1 MMQTAPDQIVRVS
14 ADILRIP
21 TIRAHKL
28 SVATMTE
35 QRSVLVRIETESG
48 NTGMGEAATIGGLAY
63 ADESPDSIQLTIE
76 RYFAPLLIG
85 RDASQF
91 GALVRDIDAS
101 AVGNFFAKMAIETAL
116 LDLAGKSA
124 GLPLSELVGGRQRD
138 RLEVAWTLA
147 SGDTAQ
153 DIEEGRSVLS
163 SRRHRHFKLK
173 IGKRAWQ
180 EDVRHCGAI
189 AEAFSGEASVRVD
202 VNQAWDFATAKQAI
216 PALEQAGVSLIEQP
230 IAGYDDAGARILRE
244 HSKAAIMAD
253 EALRGGPQ
261 TAMRIAKAGAA
272 DVFALKIAQAGGL
285 MKCRAVAEIAKANG
299 IGLYGGTMLEG
310 PVATIASAH
319 LFSALPEMEWGT
331 ELFGPLLLTED
342 ILANPLDYSDF
353 GLTVPDGPGLGI
365 TLNEDAVSEAIAR
378 DKAETR

>member
-91 GALVRDIDAS
+91 GALVRNIDAS

-180 EDVRHCGAI
+180 EDVRHY
-189 AEAFSGEASVRVD
+189 
-202 VNQAWDFATAKQAI
+202 KQSL
-216 PALEQAGVSLIEQP
+216 PLSKPVS
-230 IAGYDDAGARILRE
+230 
-244 HSKAAIMAD
+244 H
-253 EALRGGPQ
+253 
-261 TAMRIAKAGAA
+261 
-272 DVFALKIAQAGGL
+272 
-285 MKCRAVAEIAKANG
+285 
-299 IGLYGGTMLEG
+299 
-310 PVATIASAH
+310 
-319 LFSALPEMEWGT
+319 
-331 ELFGPLLLTED
+331 
-342 ILANPLDYSDF
+342 
-353 GLTVPDGPGLGI
+353 
-365 TLNEDAVSEAIAR
+365 
-378 DKAETR
+378 

>member
-1 MMQTAPDQIVRVS
+1 
-14 ADILRIP
+14 
-21 TIRAHKL
+21 
-28 SVATMTE
+28 
-35 QRSVLVRIETESG
+35 
-48 NTGMGEAATIGGLAY
+48 
-63 ADESPDSIQLTIE
+63 
-76 RYFAPLLIG
+76 
-85 RDASQF
+85 
-91 GALVRDIDAS
+91 
-101 AVGNFFAKMAIETAL
+101 
-116 LDLAGKSA
+116 
-124 GLPLSELVGGRQRD
+124 
-138 RLEVAWTLA
+138 
-147 SGDTAQ
+147 
-153 DIEEGRSVLS
+153 
-163 SRRHRHFKLK
+163 
-173 IGKRAWQ
+173 
-180 EDVRHCGAI
+180 
-189 AEAFSGEASVRVD
+189 
-202 VNQAWDFATAKQAI
+202 
-216 PALEQAGVSLIEQP
+216 LIEQP

-378 DKAETR
+378 DKAEWQKKKPKPKPCKRLAHGDTFGAWRDSIPMSASSMSKARLRFTN